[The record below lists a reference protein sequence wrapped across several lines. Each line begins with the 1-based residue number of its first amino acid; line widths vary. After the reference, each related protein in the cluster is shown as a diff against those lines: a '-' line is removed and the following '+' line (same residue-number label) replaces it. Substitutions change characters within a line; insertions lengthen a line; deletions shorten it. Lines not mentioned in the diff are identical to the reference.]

1 MFEPQPDTLI
11 DGRWRLESVLASG
24 GMGSVWKG
32 HHEKLGSAA
41 AIKFMLPTGA
51 STSEARRRFEREAIA
66 AAQLK
71 SPHVVRVLD
80 HGLVSGVPYTV
91 MELLEGED
99 LAARLRRKQ
108 RLSVPECC
116 ELLRQAC
123 DGLSEAHAADIV
135 HRDLK
140 PANLF
145 ITTQRGDDQLKIL
158 DFGVAKALGLDG
170 EQTSSGVIIGSPQYM
185 SPEQARAQAV
195 DARSDLWSLGVIAFR
210 LLTGK
215 RLFAGQDIVDT
226 VLQICT
232 GPIPV
237 ASKLAADLPPAVD
250 EFMQTALARDA
261 AKRFQTAQEMASAF
275 DALGKAHS
283 DHVPIIDPNA
293 SSVSLPPQQLSA
305 TGVQRAASALGD
317 ARAAGAATATASL
330 APEAEGTLSV
340 AASGLAKAPGPQ
352 RHRARWVA
360 AVFALGAL
368 ASGAWWIAR
377 GTSEEPAPAA
387 AGTVGSGLPEPEPPP
402 PSHSAVTPAGPQDS
416 TPRATADA
424 APGQPPASHAP
435 PTRPKRPRSA
445 GTKAG
450 AGPAPQPK
458 PTPKPKAAP
467 KPKEGPKQKHPI
479 FGI

>member
-32 HHEKLGSAA
+32 RHDKLGSAA

-51 STSEARRRFEREAIA
+51 STKEARRRFEREAIA

-71 SPHVVRVLD
+71 SPHIVRVLD

-99 LAARLRRKQ
+99 LAARLRRKH

-123 DGLSEAHAADIV
+123 DGLSEAHAADII

-145 ITTQRGDDQLKIL
+145 ITNQRGEDQLKIL

-185 SPEQARAQAV
+185 SPEQARAQTV

-250 EFMQTALARDA
+250 EFMRTALARDA
-261 AKRFQTAQEMASAF
+261 AKRFQTAQEMANAF
-275 DALGKAHS
+275 GALGNTHS
-283 DHVPIIDPNA
+283 DHVPVVDPDA
-293 SSVSLPPQQLSA
+293 SSVSLPPEPR
-305 TGVQRAASALGD
+305 GVVEEANRRAGGGS
-317 ARAAGAATATASL
+317 TATASL
-330 APEAEGTLSV
+330 GPEPEGTLSV
-340 AASGLAKAPGPQ
+340 AASGLAQAPRSP
-352 RHRARWVA
+352 RHPAWWVA
-360 AVFALGAL
+360 GAVALGAV
-368 ASGAWWIAR
+368 ASGAWWLSR
-377 GTSEEPAPAA
+377 GAPNPSAA
-387 AGTVGSGLPEPEPPP
+387 AGTVASAQPEPEHPPT
-402 PSHSAVTPAGPQDS
+402 SHSAAAPATPEDPKLRNE
-416 TPRATADA
+416 PDA
-424 APGQPPASHAP
+424 APAQPPAAHAP
-435 PTRPKRPRSA
+435 PSRPTSGKAKRPRAS
-445 GTKAG
+445 GSKT
-450 AGPAPQPK
+450 GPAPQ
-458 PTPKPKAAP
+458 TKPKA
-467 KPKEGPKQKHPI
+467 KPKTSPKQKHPI